1 MDFHAELFA
10 AALDNYLT
18 AITPFGF
25 SGAVLVAHQETVL
38 LRQGYGLA
46 DRERGIPNTAETVF
60 SLGSVTK
67 QFTAAAVMKLVQQGQ
82 LAPTDTIGQY
92 IQGVPADKAAITLH
106 HLLTHTAGIVN
117 YTGDDY
123 EPAQAEEILETILT
137 TPLDFEPGSQ
147 YNYSNAGYSLLA
159 LIVESVVKRPFEEF
173 LYEQLLQPAGLE
185 QTGFTRPDWQD
196 LTVARWYTG
205 DTDNGHALEKQYPS
219 WHIIGNGEMLS
230 TLDDLYRWHQALLND
245 APLTT
250 QSKDLMF
257 TPFRRDYGY
266 GWRIVETELGQLI
279 EHNGASDLGSSALFR
294 RYVDAELT
302 IVLFCN
308 QSFGDTPLV
317 LPLQDKLEQLLAG
330 EEINLPSA
338 VSISDSDVLL
348 SFVGEYRL
356 PSGGRWHIRPTQTH
370 LWLTAEGQDAI
381 NRLAFPEQAA
391 EAYSELNNRTHAAV
405 VQALE
410 GNYEPLRAFMANHE
424 RRFASV
430 TTMLNQRTSEAEH
443 SLGARQEISVVGTV
457 PSSFIAGALDTI
469 IAVRF
474 ERGVAGVVSISDGAQ
489 NVGLTVLEIAQ
500 GWSLPCLPT
509 AADELIGYH
518 IPLAQTVRLR
528 LRADRH
534 GRQTLGLSKVDGV
547 TATKL

>member
-1 MDFHAELFA
+1 
-10 AALDNYLT
+10 
-18 AITPFGF
+18 
-25 SGAVLVAHQETVL
+25 
-38 LRQGYGLA
+38 YGLA
-46 DRERGIPNTAETVF
+46 DREREIPNTAETVF

-123 EPAQAEEILETILT
+123 ESAQAEEILETILT

-159 LIVESVVKRPFEEF
+159 LMVESVAKQPFEQF

-185 QTGFTRPDWQD
+185 HTGYTRPDWQD

-205 DTDNGHALEKQYPS
+205 DIDNGHALEKQYPS
-219 WHIIGNGEMLS
+219 WHIMGNGEMLS
-230 TLDDLYRWHQALLND
+230 TLDDLHRWHQILLTDALLH
-245 APLTT
+245 AP
-250 QSKDLMF
+250 SKDQMF
-257 TPFRRDYGY
+257 TPFLRDYGY

-294 RYVDAELT
+294 RYVDADLT
-302 IVLFCN
+302 IILFCN

-330 EEINLPSA
+330 EEINLPPA
-338 VSISDSDVLL
+338 VPVPAPDALL
-348 SFVGEYRL
+348 PFVGEYGL
-356 PSGGRWHIRPTQTH
+356 PSGGRLHVRPTQTH
-370 LWLTAEGQDAI
+370 LLLTAEGQDAL
-381 NRLAFPEQAA
+381 NMLAFPEQPA
-391 EAYSELNNRTHAAV
+391 EAYFELNDRTQEAIA
-405 VQALE
+405 QALE
-410 GNYEPLRAFMANHE
+410 GDYEPLRVFMANHE
-424 RRFASV
+424 RRFAPV
-430 TTMLNQRTSEAEH
+430 TNMLNQRISEAEH
-443 SLGARQEISVVGTV
+443 HLGVRQEVSAVGTV
-457 PSSFIAGALDTI
+457 PSSFVAGALDTI

-518 IPLAQTVRLR
+518 IPLAQTVHLR
-528 LRADRH
+528 LHEDH
-534 GRQTLGLSKVDGV
+534 QGRQTLSLSRYEGV